1 MKNFKLKMDDGLYIH
16 GLILEP
22 EKNIKGVIQ
31 IAHGMCEHK
40 ERYIPFM
47 KYLKDHGYVCVIHDH
62 RGHGQSINDDN
73 ELGYFGNNKDI
84 LTDEL
89 YKVTKYIKKK
99 YKEKDIILFGHSM
112 GSLVARRYIA
122 NHDREISKLILCGAP
137 TYNSLSKL
145 AIILASVINLIQG
158 PRKRSKLLNDL
169 SVGNYNKN
177 FNVSNEW
184 LSYNKRNVLNY
195 NSDELCGFTFT
206 NNGFKMLFNM
216 LDLVYRE
223 EEYIMNNKKMPI
235 FVIGGEDDPVIGGKD
250 KFKHLVYFL
259 EDLGYKKV
267 KSKLYKNMRHEILN
281 EKDRKTVYKDIL
293 DFVNKN

>member
-1 MKNFKLKMDDGLYIH
+1 MKNFKLKMEDGLYIH

-112 GSLVARRYIA
+112 GSLVTRRYIA

-137 TYNSLSKL
+137 TYNPLSKL
-145 AIILASVINLIQG
+145 AIILASVINFIQG

-206 NNGFKMLFNM
+206 NNGFKMLFKM

-235 FVIGGEDDPVIGGKD
+235 FVIGGEDDPVIGDKD

-281 EKDRKTVYKDIL
+281 EKDRKIVYKDIL

>member
-1 MKNFKLKMDDGLYIH
+1 MKNFKLKMEDGLYIH

-122 NHDREISKLILCGAP
+122 NHDREISKLILCGTP

-235 FVIGGEDDPVIGGKD
+235 FVIGGEDDPVIGGKN